1 MTEINKY
8 FVMNAAGTCK
18 NLEGLLELCK
28 VDDIS
33 AILIGSV
40 TKQKRDGNSG
50 EVYRTFPQ
58 GTLNSLGMN
67 NLGFDYYSSR
77 MRDWAQVAHAKG
89 KKFGVSVAGVESI
102 DEYAIMTAEC
112 ISKNV
117 DFVELN
123 GGCPN
128 VWDNGKQHRI
138 LTFDLNACEKLF
150 RAIYNY
156 ARGNA
161 EVYFKVSPI
170 SDPVYIQELA
180 SLINRCSCITGIT
193 TTNTFPNGHGRDA
206 EGKQLIAVGKG
217 LAGVSGTALK
227 FISKGQVLQWREYL
241 SPEKQIIAVGG
252 IDCGQDILDYSA
264 NGAVKFQIGTAFLNT
279 GASIFGQVL
288 AETEELVEN
297 RK

>member
-77 MRDWAQVAHAKG
+77 MRDWAQEAHAKG
-89 KKFGVSVAGVESI
+89 KQFGVSVAGVESI
-102 DEYAIMTAEC
+102 EEYILMAEEC
-112 ISKNV
+112 IRKNA

-128 VWDNGKQHRI
+128 VWDTGRQHRI
-138 LTFDLNACEKLF
+138 LTFDLKAFEKLF
-150 RAIYNY
+150 LGIKEYLPKDAKI
-156 ARGNA
+156 
-161 EVYFKVSPI
+161 YFKVSPI
-170 SDPVYIQELA
+170 SGPIYLQELA
-180 SLINRCSCITGIT
+180 CVINAFPIITGIT

-206 EGKQLIAVGKG
+206 GGKQLIAVGKG

-241 SPEKQIIAVGG
+241 SAEKQIIAVGG